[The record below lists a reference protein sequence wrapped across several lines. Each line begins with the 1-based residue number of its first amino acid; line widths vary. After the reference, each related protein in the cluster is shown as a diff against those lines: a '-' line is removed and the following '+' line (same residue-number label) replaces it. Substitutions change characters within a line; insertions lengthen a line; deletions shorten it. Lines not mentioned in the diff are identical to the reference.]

1 MARIR
6 KTDERRAQS
15 QQKIWKIGKYIRLSR
30 EDGHEVSES
39 VVNQDKIL
47 TDEIPAFFTDGLYE
61 VVETYIDDG
70 TSGTSDIER
79 EAFQRMV
86 LDIKSGRINCII
98 VKNLSRAFRNSANQG
113 HFLEEFIPLY
123 NTRFISLYQPRID
136 TFLDSE
142 SVHSL
147 EVSITGFMNEQYA
160 YKTSVDV
167 RRTFRIKREKG
178 EFIGAFPPYGYSK
191 DPENKNALIIDE
203 DAAQVVRDMFT
214 WFVSEGMSKN
224 GIAKRLNE
232 LGIPNPTAYKRSK
245 GFRYQNPH
253 GRENDGLWN
262 PASVS
267 RMLQDPLYI
276 GVMRQGR
283 QQVVSYKVHKR
294 VSVPEDKWFA
304 PKDVVP
310 PIIDRELFDM
320 AQGLHQRDTRTAP
333 GKQEVYPFSGLV
345 RCADCK
351 KGMVRHSS
359 KGYVYYACRT
369 YRDKSKDRCTKHTI
383 RLDVLEKAVLVAIQK
398 QIELV
403 ASLKEMI
410 EEINASPVVHT
421 QSVRLE
427 TLLNQR
433 GKELDKVNGLLDSL
447 YVDWKAGDIS
457 RDQYHRMKAKYE
469 EKAAQLQEA
478 VDHIK
483 AECDTLAQGV
493 TAEDPYLTAFLKYGN
508 IQSLSRGL
516 LVDLVKTVYV
526 HEDGTLDIEFN
537 FADQFRRIVEFIENN
552 KNDLYVVGG
561 KAV

>member
-47 TDEIPAFFTDGLYE
+47 TDEIPAFFPDGLYE

-86 LDIKSGRINCII
+86 LDIKSGRINCIV

-167 RRTFRIKREKG
+167 RRTFRLKREKG

-191 DPENKNALIIDE
+191 DPQDKNALIIDE
-203 DAAQVVRDMFT
+203 DAAQVIRDMFT

-253 GRENDGLWN
+253 ARENDGLWN
-262 PASVS
+262 PATVS

-351 KGMVRHSS
+351 KGMARHSS
-359 KGYVYYACRT
+359 KGHVYYACRT
-369 YRDKSKDRCTKHTI
+369 YREKSKDRCTKHTI

-483 AECDTLAQGV
+483 AECDTLAQGI